1 MIFDNLFK
9 DCECDCLAES
19 FECQQKFIYLRKLN
33 KAEVEEKDFLTH
45 WERGKEPETNEC
57 DHVCGFRG
65 ISIDLLEEDSE
76 QTQNAIINRYRTT
89 FKINPR
95 KGSYCLRFKFKSGSG
110 NIKHTPFDG
119 AETHHDLYKSD
130 EFQINTHIDQL
141 AIIHFNE
148 SDTN

>member
-1 MIFDNLFK
+1 MTFDNLFK

-65 ISIDLLEEDSE
+65 ISISISPAFQPGGKSTMISPFSVKIALTVTQCMILL
-76 QTQNAIINRYRTT
+76 
-89 FKINPR
+89 
-95 KGSYCLRFKFKSGSG
+95 L
-110 NIKHTPFDG
+110 
-119 AETHHDLYKSD
+119 
-130 EFQINTHIDQL
+130 QL
-141 AIIHFNE
+141 CYY
-148 SDTN
+148 DTANCV